1 MSTTGTGSLI
11 LGTAGHIDHGK
22 SSLIMAL
29 TGTDPDRLKE
39 EKKRGITI
47 ELGFAQLLL
56 PSGRHM
62 GVVDVPGHERFV
74 RQMVQGATGV
84 DVALLVIAA
93 DDGVMPQ
100 TIEHMAVLELL
111 GVRTA
116 VVALTKID
124 LMDEEWVEFMADEVA
139 EKLSGT
145 CFADAPVVPV
155 SSRTGAG
162 LDDLRAALDAAA
174 DAAERTKPEGSMRL
188 PVDRVFTVKGFG
200 TVITGTLWSGTVAVG
215 DELEVLPSGLR
226 TRVRSIQEHGV
237 DQDVAYAGNRV
248 ALSLNGLTTDDV
260 RPGDFLAA
268 PETMVASDR
277 FDANLTYQD
286 PFHSG
291 KPFKTGSRVHVAHGT
306 REVTGRVLLMNGRET
321 LEPGATDLVQ
331 IRLDEPLAL
340 SYQDRFILRSYSPVR
355 VIAGGSVVMAHPR
368 RRTNLS
374 PEEEALLA
382 ALRDGRV
389 QEAVDAHV
397 ALMELPEL
405 PAQVAEAVGLDAALV
420 EPCLQEAIA
429 GKRLAWL
436 GSAGRY
442 LVRPALVQK
451 TLSAIERALM
461 DFHSKNPEATGIA
474 KEALRQRV
482 NDKLPKDCFD
492 ALLEEAAA
500 REQVVQ
506 NGGEVS
512 HPKAGA
518 GARALEQK
526 TAQTLAALLA
536 DAAGAPPL
544 FGELAAQA
552 GASPDVA
559 RKALASLVA
568 DGRVVRVEQERYYD
582 AAVIERY
589 RKLIR
594 GHLREHGSATA
605 ATLKDVLGTTRKFA
619 MPLLEYF
626 DEEGLT
632 RRDGDER
639 LLVE

>member
-1 MSTTGTGSLI
+1 MTEGAASLI

-39 EKKRGITI
+39 EKQRGITI
-47 ELGFAQLLL
+47 ELGFAQMTL
-56 PSGRHM
+56 PSGRTM

-74 RQMVQGATGV
+74 RQMVSGATGV

-100 TIEHMAVLELL
+100 TTEHMAVLELL

-139 EKLSGT
+139 EKLAGT
-145 CFADAPVVPV
+145 CFANAPVVPV

-162 LDDLRAALDAAA
+162 LDQLRAALDAAA
-174 DAAERTKPEGSMRL
+174 DQAERTKPEGAMRL

-215 DELEVLPSGLR
+215 DELEVLPRGLR
-226 TRVRSIQEHGV
+226 TRVRSIQEHGR
-237 DQDVAYAGNRV
+237 DQQTAFPGNRV
-248 ALSLNGLTTDDV
+248 ALSLNGLTTEDV

-268 PETMVASDR
+268 PGAVTASDR

-286 PFHSG
+286 PFRSG
-291 KPFKTGSRVHVAHGT
+291 KPLKTGSRVHVAHGT
-306 REVTGRVLLMNGRET
+306 REVTGRVLLMNGREA

-340 SYQDRFILRSYSPVR
+340 TYQDRFVLRSYSPVR

-368 RRTNLS
+368 RRTTLS
-374 PEEEALLA
+374 AEEEQLLS

-389 QEAVDAHV
+389 QEAVNAHV
-397 ALMELPEL
+397 GLMDAPQL
-405 PAQVAEAVGLDAALV
+405 PAQIAEAVGLSPDLV
-420 EPCLQEAIA
+420 DPCIEQAVGA
-429 GKRLAWL
+429 RQLAWL

-442 LVRPALVQK
+442 LVRPALLQK
-451 TLSAIERALM
+451 TLAGIERALM
-461 DFHSKNPEATGIA
+461 DFHSKNPQATGIA

-482 NDKLPKDCFD
+482 NERLPKDCFD
-492 ALLEEAAA
+492 ALLEEAQAKG
-500 REQVVQ
+500 QIVQ
-506 NGGEVS
+506 NAGEIS

-526 TAQTLAALLA
+526 TAEALVALLK
-536 DAAGAPPL
+536 DAAGAPPA
-544 FGELAAQA
+544 FGELAAQS
-552 GASPDVA
+552 GATPDVA
-559 RKALASLVA
+559 RKALAGLVSQ
-568 DGRVVRVEQERYYD
+568 GRVVRVEQDRYYD
-582 AAVIERY
+582 ATVIEGY
-589 RKLIR
+589 RQSIR
-594 GHLREHGSATA
+594 THLRQHGSANA
-605 ATLKDVLGTTRKFA
+605 ATLKDVLGTTRKYA
-619 MPLLEYF
+619 MPLLEFF

-632 RRDGDER
+632 RREGDLR
-639 LLVE
+639 FLLE

>member
-1 MSTTGTGSLI
+1 MSAEASLI

-39 EKKRGITI
+39 EKQRGITI
-47 ELGFAQLLL
+47 ELGFAQLAL
-56 PSGRHM
+56 PSGRTM

-74 RQMVQGATGV
+74 RQMVSGATGV

-111 GVRTA
+111 GVSTA

-139 EKLSGT
+139 EKLAGT
-145 CFADAPVVPV
+145 CFANAPVVPV
-155 SSRTGAG
+155 SSKTRQGIDQ
-162 LDDLRAALDAAA
+162 LLAALDAAA
-174 DAAERTKPEGSMRL
+174 DRAQRTKPEGAMRL

-200 TVITGTLWSGTVAVG
+200 TVITGTLWSGTVCVG

-226 TRVRSIQEHGV
+226 TKVRSIQEHGR
-237 DQDVAYAGNRV
+237 DLQTALSGNRV
-248 ALSLNGLTTDDV
+248 ALSLSGLTTEDV

-268 PETMVASDR
+268 PGCVTVSDR

-286 PFHSG
+286 PFRSG
-291 KPFKTGSRVHVAHGT
+291 KPVKTGSRVRIAHGT
-306 REVTGRVLLMNGRET
+306 REVMGRVLLMNGREA
-321 LEPGATDLVQ
+321 LEPGSTDLAQ

-340 SYQDRFILRSYSPVR
+340 SYQDRFVLRSYSPVR

-368 RRTNLS
+368 RRTTLS
-374 PEEEALLA
+374 AQEEQLLS
-382 ALRDGRV
+382 ALRDGKV

-397 ALMELPEL
+397 LLMDEPQLPV
-405 PAQVAEAVGLDAALV
+405 QIAEAVGLSPDLV
-420 EPCLQEAIA
+420 DPCIKQAVEKKQLT
-429 GKRLAWL
+429 WL

-442 LVRPALVQK
+442 LIRPALLQK
-451 TLSAIERALM
+451 TLSGIERTLM
-461 DFHSKNPEATGIA
+461 DFHSKNPQATGIA
-474 KEALRQRV
+474 KEALRQQV
-482 NDKLPKDCFD
+482 NNKLPKDCFD
-492 ALLEEAAA
+492 SLLEEAQAKG
-500 REQVVQ
+500 QIVQ
-506 NGGEVS
+506 NAGEIS

-526 TAQTLAALLA
+526 TAETLDALLLA
-536 DAAGAPPL
+536 AAGAPPL
-544 FGELAAQA
+544 FGELAAQS

-559 RKALASLVA
+559 RKALASLVSQ
-568 DGRVVRVEQERYYD
+568 GRAVRVEQDRYYH
-582 AAVIERY
+582 AQVIEECRE
-589 RKLIR
+589 KIR
-594 GHLREHGSATA
+594 NHLRQSGSATA
-605 ATLKDVLGTTRKFA
+605 ATLKDILGTTRKFA

-626 DEEGLT
+626 DEDGLT
-632 RRDGDER
+632 RRDGDLR
-639 LLVE
+639 FLIK